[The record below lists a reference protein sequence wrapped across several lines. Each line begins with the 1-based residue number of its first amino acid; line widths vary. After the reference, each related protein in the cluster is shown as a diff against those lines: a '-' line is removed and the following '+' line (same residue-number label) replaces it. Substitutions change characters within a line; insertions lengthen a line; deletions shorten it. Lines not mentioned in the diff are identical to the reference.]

1 LTRTSTVRRAAGSGL
16 VVVGCALILFSAGPA
31 AADEGGLF
39 YYVSGGEIVFTNA
52 PSHAGAR
59 EVPGMQQTTP
69 LAAADLPATRFD
81 PYIEQVARETG
92 LAASLIK
99 AVALVESGFDPLA
112 VSPKGAMGLMQLM
125 PGTAR
130 QYGVRDAFD
139 PGQNLRAGA
148 THLRGLLDEF
158 NGDLTLALAAYN
170 AGSAAVKRYGGVP
183 AYRETQNYVRK
194 VRETLNRGRG
204 RNGGETP
211 GAGHAAEPVRLVR
224 GKDGT
229 ILLVN

>member
-1 LTRTSTVRRAAGSGL
+1 VTGTGLKVAGCVL
-16 VVVGCALILFSAGPA
+16 PLLLLA
-31 AADEGGLF
+31 AAATTADDGRLF
-39 YYVSGGEIVFTNA
+39 YYVSGGELVFTNA

-59 EVPGMQQTTP
+59 EVPGMEQTTL
-69 LAAADLPATRFD
+69 LAVADLPATRFD

-92 LAASLIK
+92 LSASLIK

-158 NGDLTLALAAYN
+158 DGDLTLALAAYN
-170 AGSAAVKRYGGVP
+170 AGSAAVRRHGGIP
-183 AYRETQNYVRK
+183 AYRETRDYVRR
-194 VRETLNRGRG
+194 VRETLNRGRE
-204 RNGGETP
+204 RNGEATP

-224 GKDGT
+224 DKDGS

>member
-1 LTRTSTVRRAAGSGL
+1 LIVAGCVLLLCSTG
-16 VVVGCALILFSAGPA
+16 IT
-31 AADEGGLF
+31 AADDGRLF
-39 YYVSGGEIVFTNA
+39 YYVSAGEIVFTNA
-52 PSHAGAR
+52 PSQAGAR
-59 EVPGMQQTTP
+59 EVPGMLQTTL
-69 LAAADLPATRFD
+69 LAVADLPATRFD

-92 LAASLIK
+92 LSASLIK

-183 AYRETQNYVRK
+183 AYRETRNYVRR
-194 VRETLNRGRG
+194 VRETMNRGRE
-204 RNGGETP
+204 RNDGVTA
-211 GAGHAAEPVRLVR
+211 GAGQAAEPVRLVR
-224 GKDGT
+224 DKDGS

>member
-1 LTRTSTVRRAAGSGL
+1 LIVAGCVLLLCSTGTT
-16 VVVGCALILFSAGPA
+16 
-31 AADEGGLF
+31 AADDGRLF
-39 YYVSGGEIVFTNA
+39 YYVSAGEIVFTNA
-52 PSHAGAR
+52 PSQAGAR
-59 EVPGMQQTTP
+59 EVPGMLQTTL
-69 LAAADLPATRFD
+69 LAVADLPATRFD

-92 LAASLIK
+92 LSASLIK

-130 QYGVRDAFD
+130 HYAVRDAFD

-183 AYRETQNYVRK
+183 AYRETRNYVRR
-194 VRETLNRGRG
+194 VRETMNRGRE
-204 RNGGETP
+204 RNDGVTA
-211 GAGHAAEPVRLVR
+211 GAGQAAEPVRLVR
-224 GKDGT
+224 DKDGS